1 MSDNAAT
8 QEGRAWIFAE
18 ANLNTDLM
26 MPNKGYA
33 LSLAERAK
41 LIFATY
47 RPGWADQVQTGDI
60 LVAGRN
66 FGAGSS
72 RPAAEILRV
81 LGITAIVAETIS
93 GIFFRN
99 CVNYALP
106 AMECPGVLDAV
117 NEGDIVR
124 VNIAEGVLTNTRTGQ
139 TLHGAKMPPM
149 LLDIIKAGGTYD
161 QLRRD
166 GFL

>member
-1 MSDNAAT
+1 MSGIAAV

-26 MPNKGYA
+26 MPNRGYA
-33 LSLAERAK
+33 LPLPERAK
-41 LIFATY
+41 LIFTTH
-47 RPGWADQVQTGDI
+47 RPGWSEQVRQGDI
-60 LVAGRN
+60 IVAGRN

-81 LGITAIVAETIS
+81 LGIAAIVAETIS
-93 GIFFRN
+93 GLFFRN

-106 AMECPGVLDAV
+106 AMECSGVLDIV
-117 NEGDIVR
+117 KEGDVVR
-124 VNIAEGVLTNTRTGQ
+124 VDVGEGALTNTRTGQ
-139 TLHGAKMPPM
+139 TLQGAKMPPM

>member
-1 MSDNAAT
+1 MSAIEAV

-18 ANLNTDLM
+18 SNLNTDLM
-26 MPNKGYA
+26 MPNKGYV
-33 LSLAERAK
+33 LSLAERSR

-47 RPGWADQVQTGDI
+47 RPGWAEQVQAGDI
-60 LVAGRN
+60 LVGGRN

-72 RPAAEILRV
+72 RPVAEILRV
-81 LGITAIVAETIS
+81 LGIGAIVAETIS

-106 AMECPGVLDAV
+106 AMECPGVLEAV
-117 NEGDIVR
+117 SEGDILR
-124 VNIAEGVLTNTRTGQ
+124 VDIAAGILTNTRTGR

-166 GFL
+166 GYL